1 MLFDPGATHSFVS
14 PSYAKKLDKG
24 KMIME
29 NPLAISTPLGEIVEV
44 NYMYRSCEIM
54 IGDSRL
60 YADLIELPILEF
72 DVILG
77 MEWLSANYATMD
89 CYRNKITFKPLGV
102 PEFVFQGDHNGIPST
117 LISAIAAKRLLKKGC
132 QGYLA
137 HVRDVRI
144 PSTDLG
150 DIPVVRDYSDVFPDD
165 LPGLAPNREIEFNI
179 DLLPGTNPISIAPYR
194 MAPTELKEL
203 KEQLQELLDK
213 GFIRPSSSPW
223 GASVLF
229 VKKKDGTMRMCIDY

>member
-1 MLFDPGATHSFVS
+1 MSFDLGATHSFVS
-14 PSYAKKLDKG
+14 PSYAKKLNKG

-54 IGDSRL
+54 IGDIRL
-60 YADLIELPILEF
+60 YDDLIELPILEF

-89 CYRNKITFKPLGV
+89 CYRKKITFKPLGV
-102 PEFVFQGDHNGIPST
+102 PEFVFQRDHNGSPNT
-117 LISAIAAKRLLKKGC
+117 LISAIEARRLLNKGC
-132 QGYLA
+132 HGYLA
-137 HVRDVRI
+137 RVRDARI
-144 PSTDLG
+144 PCIDLG
-150 DIPVVRDYSDVFPDD
+150 DIPVVRDYSYVFPDD
-165 LPGLAPNREIEFNI
+165 LPGLAPDREIEFNI

-203 KEQLQELLDK
+203 ERAVTRIAE
-213 GFIRPSSSPW
+213 
-223 GASVLF
+223 
-229 VKKKDGTMRMCIDY
+229 

>member
-14 PSYAKKLDKG
+14 PSYAKKLNKG

-60 YADLIELPILEF
+60 YDDLIELPILEF

-89 CYRNKITFKPLGV
+89 CYRKKITFKPLGV
-102 PEFVFQGDHNGIPST
+102 PEFVFQGDHNGSPST
-117 LISAIAAKRLLKKGC
+117 LISAIVARRLLKKGF

-137 HVRDVRI
+137 HVRDDRI

-165 LPGLAPNREIEFNI
+165 LP
-179 DLLPGTNPISIAPYR
+179 
-194 MAPTELKEL
+194 
-203 KEQLQELLDK
+203 
-213 GFIRPSSSPW
+213 
-223 GASVLF
+223 
-229 VKKKDGTMRMCIDY
+229 